1 MHGTI
6 PDLAEVVS
14 ETASLPFEL
23 IADTV
28 AQAPI
33 AISITDTTGRI
44 LYVNQNFTDVT
55 GYSKSECLGRN
66 ESMLSDQRTPR
77 RVYQELWRT
86 IQNRST
92 WQGTL
97 INRHRGGKPYLAHL
111 TISPIHD
118 ESGEITHFIG
128 MHRDITDVF
137 HLEQQ
142 VKNQKVLIETVVD
155 LMPVAAVLLDEAS
168 RVVLSNQMYKE
179 LVGHLRNEEPAALI
193 IDLLIKELG
202 EQWQAMQITQQ
213 TFRNV
218 ELRIERGGQ
227 LAPRWFTCS
236 GSWFNHGGGDAYH
249 FFQQAQK
256 TYLLLT
262 VNDITQRRSLEESQR
277 INALKALMAE
287 EEKSQEVREAFLGAI
302 HHIESPHNL
311 LTAARTLLERRSDD
325 QNAALVSILDQVL
338 CACNQSVTK
347 LKASLPPVQLDE
359 ISSINLN
366 QLIHETIILLRD
378 RLLREGIVVDWKP
391 APVLPKINGM
401 ERTLRSMFKH
411 LMENA
416 IEALN
421 HPGLLRREIR
431 ITTDIQGEFITIG
444 IGDSGPGITADMRMK
459 VFEPFF
465 STKHQGER
473 RHSGVG
479 LSIAQEV
486 VTQHQGFLSIDP
498 DYREGCRVLI
508 QLPTSS
514 TQQIRLRPAVY
525 G

>member
-1 MHGTI
+1 MHGTS
-6 PDLAEVVS
+6 PDPPKADLD
-14 ETASLPFEL
+14 TASLPFGL
-23 IADTV
+23 IAKTV

-33 AISITDTTGRI
+33 AISITDTTGKI
-44 LYVNQNFTDVT
+44 LYVNQNFTEVT
-55 GYSKSECLGRN
+55 GYPPAECLGRN
-66 ESMLSDQRTPR
+66 ESMLSDKRTPR
-77 RVYQELWRT
+77 QVYVEMWRT
-86 IQNRST
+86 IQSRAT

-97 INRHRGGKPYLAHL
+97 INRHREGTSYLAHL
-111 TISPIHD
+111 TISPILD
-118 ESGEITHFIG
+118 EAGEITHFIG
-128 MHRDITDVF
+128 MHRDITAMF

-142 VKNQKVLIETVVD
+142 VKNQNVLIETVVD
-155 LMPVAAVLLDEAS
+155 LMPVAAALLDEGG
-168 RVVLSNQMYKE
+168 RIVLSNQMYVE
-179 LVGHLRNEEPAALI
+179 LIGHVRSDEPAALF
-193 IDLLIKELG
+193 IDLLVKELG
-202 EQWQAMQITQQ
+202 EQWHSMRLTRQ

-236 GSWFNHGGGDAYH
+236 GSWFNHGGGNAYH
-249 FFQQAQK
+249 FFQEAQH

-287 EEKSQEVREAFLGAI
+287 EEKSQGVREAFLGAI
-302 HHIESPHNL
+302 HHIESLHNL
-311 LTAARTLLERRSDD
+311 LSAARTLLERRSEDHD
-325 QNAALVSILDQVL
+325 TALLDILDQVV
-338 CACNQSVTK
+338 CACDRSVTK
-347 LKASLPPVQLDE
+347 LKASIPPVQLDE
-359 ISSINLN
+359 VSSINLN

-391 APVLPKINGM
+391 APVLPKTNGM
-401 ERTLRSMFKH
+401 ERTLRSMLKH

-421 HPGLLRREIR
+421 QPGLSRREIR

-444 IGDSGPGITADMRMK
+444 IEDTGPGITDDMRVK

-465 STKHQGER
+465 STKHIGNR
-473 RHSGVG
+473 RHAGIG

-486 VTQHQGFLSIDP
+486 VTRHQGFLSIDP

-508 QLPTSS
+508 QLPTSGS
-514 TQQIRLRPAVY
+514 QQFRLRPALY